1 MTEPDLMVANR
12 KAVCQHILR
21 ETAPVV
27 HRVIRVRSWT
37 GRCRDAPRG
46 KPRLSD
52 NKVAPGFKA
61 ARGPP

>member
-1 MTEPDLMVANR
+1 VANR
-12 KAVCQHILR
+12 KAGCQYILR

-37 GRCRDAPRG
+37 ARCRDAPRG
-46 KPRLSD
+46 EPRLSD